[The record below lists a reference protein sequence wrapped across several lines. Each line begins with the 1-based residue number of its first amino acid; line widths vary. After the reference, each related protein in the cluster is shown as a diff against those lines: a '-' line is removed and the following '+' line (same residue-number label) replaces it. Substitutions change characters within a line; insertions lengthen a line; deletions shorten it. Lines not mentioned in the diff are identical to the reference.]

1 MTRNIDEN
9 SLSTT
14 TTTMMLLLHF
24 CDLLLKIYAM
34 AMWRHPL
41 EDANPHQFEVQII
54 GSLKDI
60 DETNVRNLLILT
72 LKS

>member
-1 MTRNIDEN
+1 
-9 SLSTT
+9 
-14 TTTMMLLLHF
+14 MLLLHF

-41 EDANPHQFEVQII
+41 EDASPHQFEVQII